1 MKPFSNDRGFTLI
14 ELLLG
19 MTLLTLIM
27 GSVFATMQ
35 TGMNA
40 YRQGRYTMEL
50 YQSGRIGLQKIA
62 DEVSLS
68 LSSYSF
74 WQPRDTYKQL
84 TYDELMINMQGV
96 PIQEEDPG
104 AIRFLGSGN
113 SVLYVRKKYH
123 LDRYPPFDLE
133 ECQIAVENGRIILR
147 VLRSLLMVK
156 QATWFYQHEFQ
167 VSLNGTVIPDMGGRM
182 RFRTMGEMEEMPL
195 QQWIG
200 DYGVLNYNYTIAEG
214 IKQIAFRYGEDGKWK
229 NTWDSQE
236 LEIIHHVSP
245 QSPNYKTT
253 DTEIRE
259 KGPPLVVEISVTLNN
274 GEILVTSTDV
284 PAGNM
289 RASFLGPGG
298 SPPVTAPPPAS
309 NLNPEPPNETPAA
322 VPGT

>member
-62 DEVSLS
+62 DELSLS

-84 TYDELMINMQGV
+84 TYDELMMNMQGV

-104 AIRFLGSGN
+104 AIRFLGTGN

-123 LDRYPPFDLE
+123 LDRYPPFDLQ
-133 ECQIAVENGRIILR
+133 ECQIAVENGRIKLT

-200 DYGVLNYNYTIAEG
+200 DYGVLNYHYTIAEG
-214 IKQIAFRYGEDGKWK
+214 INQIAFRYGEDGKWK
-229 NTWDSQE
+229 NSWDSQE

-245 QSPNYKTT
+245 QSPNYKTA

-259 KGPPLVVEISVTLNN
+259 KGPPLVVEISVTLDN

-289 RASFLGPGG
+289 RASILGPGG
-298 SPPVTAPPPAS
+298 APPVTAPPPAS

-322 VPGT
+322 VPGI